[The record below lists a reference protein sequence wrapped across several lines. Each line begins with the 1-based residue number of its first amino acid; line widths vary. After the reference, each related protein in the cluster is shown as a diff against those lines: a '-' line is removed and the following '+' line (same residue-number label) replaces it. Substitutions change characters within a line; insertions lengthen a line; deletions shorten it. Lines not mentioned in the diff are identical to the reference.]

1 MTNWNRKSVWIGAC
15 AVALALLPAGSVG
28 AMISGHANRLTFSR
42 PVALP
47 GGVVLEADTYLFD
60 VEYEISP
67 DVVVVHNRT
76 GKKLLYRGFTAPTVR
91 PQGLSPNTAI
101 VIGEAPRNQA
111 PPIAMWYEVGSVN
124 GHEFKY

>member
-15 AVALALLPAGSVG
+15 AVALAFMLTGSVG
-28 AMISGHANRLTFSR
+28 AFSNHQNTLTFSR
-42 PVALP
+42 ALALP

-67 DVVVVHNRT
+67 DVVVVYNRT
-76 GKKLLYRGFTAPTVR
+76 RQKMFYRGVTAPTVR
-91 PQGLSPNTAI
+91 PQSVSPNTAI
-101 VIGEAPRNQA
+101 VISEAPRKQT
-111 PPIAMWYEVGSVN
+111 PPIATWYEVGSVN